1 MSFGISDIYEWRAI
15 CERSVLYHC
24 ALVCGPIWMC
34 FFTPAHVLPSPY
46 HGQMSVVRFDD
57 KVAFSL

>member
-1 MSFGISDIYEWRAI
+1 MSFGISDIYESRAI

-24 ALVCGPIWMC
+24 ALVCGPMC
-34 FFTPAHVLPSPY
+34 FFIPAHVLPSPN

-57 KVAFSL
+57 KVVFCL